1 MLYKLISLKRTPD
14 RLHKFVSNNNH
25 IMKYVEIF
33 EAIDGGEIYN
43 KTDLT
48 RNFFT
53 KNLTYTQGAIGCALS
68 HINIWI
74 ECVEKNKF
82 ITVFEDDSI
91 IHNDFISLN
100 NKIIFELN
108 NNWDICLN
116 GWNLDSFLIFKMM
129 EQMRYSMMLLDQESY
144 RNNISNFQSSI
155 LNISCFKLIRA
166 FGTACYSISPLGA
179 KKLLSSLLVHQ

>member
-1 MLYKLISLKRTPD
+1 MKTFWTFFDSLFYD
-14 RLHKFVSNNNH
+14 RS
-25 IMKYVEIF
+25 
-33 EAIDGGEIYN
+33 
-43 KTDLT
+43 LT
-48 RNFFT
+48 
-53 KNLTYTQGAIGCALS
+53 
-68 HINIWI
+68 
-74 ECVEKNKF
+74 
-82 ITVFEDDSI
+82 
-91 IHNDFISLN
+91 
-100 NKIIFELN
+100 FELN

-179 KKLLSSLLVHQ
+179 KKLLSSLLPLDSIHVYFPGLNKDILNNGIDISMNSLYEQMNSFVVFPPISFPLNYNETSTIQIKSELRK